1 MGLSFCLGGGGETPY
16 YHRQAE
22 WQGHIQQ
29 KIFVPLR
36 KHEKSWINKWQG
48 DDKKR
53 RKTNGILGF
62 LIELYFYDLFMQII
76 FTRTSLCVYEPISLQ
91 PSFDFISFDI
101 VITRFCYTCF
111 YLKVQSSRKTEIT
124 SVLQL
129 YMAPDWIELTL
140 EREKSL
146 IKILQKILCKR
157 KYFSA

>member
-1 MGLSFCLGGGGETPY
+1 M
-16 YHRQAE
+16 
-22 WQGHIQQ
+22 I
-29 KIFVPLR
+29 
-36 KHEKSWINKWQG
+36 
-48 DDKKR
+48 KR
-53 RKTNGILGF
+53 DGKTNGILGF

-129 YMAPDWIELTL
+129 YMAPDCIELTQ
-140 EREKSL
+140 ERGVEWRRERWRERGGGREKFDQDFA
-146 IKILQKILCKR
+146 KH
-157 KYFSA
+157 FM